1 MTYFGTFGKPTVR
14 AHNII
19 LIIKDIMVF
28 SIQYSSVFYKR
39 KKNLKSFE
47 DGLNL

>member
-19 LIIKDIMVF
+19 LIIKDITVFISILQKEKKFSKVSKMV
-28 SIQYSSVFYKR
+28 
-39 KKNLKSFE
+39 
-47 DGLNL
+47 

>member
-19 LIIKDIMVF
+19 LIIKYITVFISILQKEKKFSKVSKMV
-28 SIQYSSVFYKR
+28 
-39 KKNLKSFE
+39 
-47 DGLNL
+47 